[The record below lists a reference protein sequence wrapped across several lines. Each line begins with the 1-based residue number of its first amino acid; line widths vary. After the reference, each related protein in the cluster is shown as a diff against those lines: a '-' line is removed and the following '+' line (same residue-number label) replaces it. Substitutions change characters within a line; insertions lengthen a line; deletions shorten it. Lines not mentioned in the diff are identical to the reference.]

1 MWTTLQLYFIE
12 NILLGNSSVK
22 FVNPKKKTK
31 NSNDCDNDA
40 VISLFSTSCSTS
52 SCTTSPYVI
61 FETNTLPYVQ
71 RTLVS
76 ERDTSNVT
84 ACIDDSGGGGDPI
97 DNNNIGDDDTDNNG
111 NDQLL
116 KRNSISVLQ
125 RHSFESV
132 EHVIEHENEDDDD
145 DDEAS
150 GIYGNY
156 LKKKKRKECFGFLR
170 GNFDAIKGLF

>member
-1 MWTTLQLYFIE
+1 MMTDIVV
-12 NILLGNSSVK
+12 SR
-22 FVNPKKKTK
+22 
-31 NSNDCDNDA
+31 C
-40 VISLFSTSCSTS
+40 STSCSTS

-71 RTLVS
+71 RTVVS
-76 ERDTSNVT
+76 ERDTSNATV
-84 ACIDDSGGGGDPI
+84 CIDDSGGGG
-97 DNNNIGDDDTDNNG
+97 DNNNIGDDDTDNNR

-150 GIYGNY
+150 GMYANY
-156 LKKKKRKECFGFLR
+156 FSKCLDIFL
-170 GNFDAIKGLF
+170 A